1 MNRQRLLNRFLQYVR
16 IDTTA
21 NEQTSNYPSTP
32 GQLELRRLLLEQ
44 LRELGLAD
52 AGQNAH
58 GIVTATVPGNLPGAP
73 PVVAFNAH
81 VDTSPETT
89 GAGVQPQ
96 VIENYS
102 GGDLVLPGDPGKVI
116 SVAGCP
122 ELAACLGHTLI
133 TTDGTTLL
141 GADDKAGLAIIMELA
156 QHLLEHPEIPHG
168 PVRLLF
174 TCDEEIGRGTQH
186 VDLEQLGATVC
197 YTFDGGGAN
206 QIDHETFSADLAVV
220 TVKGVN
226 IHPSIAKDRMINA
239 VRVAA
244 NLVDRLPR
252 DLAPE
257 RTSGRAGFLHPYT
270 VEGGVA
276 QVVLRILLRDFE
288 TSRLAE
294 HAEVIRRAATATER
308 DFPGCTISVETR
320 KQYRNMAEGLAREP
334 RAVQYAVEAHQQ
346 LGRTAEL
353 TIVRGG
359 TDGSQLTEKGLPTP
373 NLSSGQHNI
382 HSPLEW
388 ASLDEMFAACEVGVE
403 IVRRWGA
410 DSRSP

>member
-1 MNRQRLLNRFLQYVR
+1 MNRQRLLDRFLQYVR

-21 NEQTSNYPSTP
+21 HEQSSHYPSTP
-32 GQLELRRLLLEQ
+32 GQLELGRLLAEQ
-44 LRELGLAD
+44 LRSMGLAD
-52 AGQNAH
+52 ARQDEH
-58 GIVTATVPGNLPGAP
+58 GIVTATIPGNLTGRC
-73 PVVAFNAH
+73 PVIAFNSH

-96 VIENYS
+96 VIQNYS
-102 GGDLVLPGDPGKVI
+102 GGDLVLPGDPTKVI
-116 SVAGCP
+116 SVKSCP
-122 ELAACLGHTLI
+122 ELSTCHGHTLI

-141 GADDKAGLAIIMELA
+141 GGDDKAGVAIMMELA

-186 VDLEQLGATVC
+186 VDPSQLGAHAC
-197 YTFDGGGAN
+197 YTFDGGGRN

-220 TVKGVN
+220 TVRGVN
-226 IHPSIAKDRMINA
+226 IHPSIAKDRMVNA
-239 VRVAA
+239 VRIASS
-244 NLVDRLPR
+244 LLERLPR
-252 DLAPE
+252 ELSPE
-257 RTSGRAGFLHPYT
+257 RTAGRAGFLHPYT
-270 VEGGVA
+270 LEGGVA
-276 QVVLRILLRDFE
+276 QVVVRILLRDFE
-288 TSRLAE
+288 TSRLAD
-294 HAEVIRRAATATER
+294 HADVIRQAAGVTEAE
-308 DFPGCTISVETR
+308 FPGCSISVEIR
-320 KQYRNMAEGLAREP
+320 KQYRNMSEGLIREP

-388 ASLDEMFAACEVGVE
+388 ASLDEMLAACEVGVE

-410 DSRSP
+410 DCST

>member
-32 GQLELRRLLLEQ
+32 GQLELGRLLLEQ

-239 VRVAA
+239 VRVACRA
-244 NLVDRLPR
+244 TWPLSGPRGGPVFSTRTPSKEEWPKSCCAFCCGISKPAAWRNTLKSFAARLP
-252 DLAPE
+252 
-257 RTSGRAGFLHPYT
+257 
-270 VEGGVA
+270 
-276 QVVLRILLRDFE
+276 LRSAIF
-288 TSRLAE
+288 
-294 HAEVIRRAATATER
+294 RAAR
-308 DFPGCTISVETR
+308 FPSKRASSIGIWRRGSLESHAPCSTPSKLISSWGGL
-320 KQYRNMAEGLAREP
+320 RN
-334 RAVQYAVEAHQQ
+334 
-346 LGRTAEL
+346 
-353 TIVRGG
+353 
-359 TDGSQLTEKGLPTP
+359 
-373 NLSSGQHNI
+373 
-382 HSPLEW
+382 
-388 ASLDEMFAACEVGVE
+388 
-403 IVRRWGA
+403 
-410 DSRSP
+410 